1 MLSKCNFCCAI
12 SLPRQVCPLLGLPSL
27 PKEALVEANKRVA
40 SLTRETDDAGPAP
53 KRAKKNYATY
63 SPEDCSKIGRY
74 AAKHGPTK
82 TSRHFTVPEST
93 ARLLKKQYLSE
104 LNHGR
109 KNGGEI
115 LEAVGYM
122 HSSFV
127 ILTSYN

>member
-1 MLSKCNFCCAI
+1 M
-12 SLPRQVCPLLGLPSL
+12 G
-27 PKEALVEANKRVA
+27 AL
-40 SLTRETDDAGPAP
+40 REEGVAP
-53 KRAKKNYATY
+53 KISRNIFSGLAEIREIRENKCPRKNLAIRY

-74 AAKHGPTK
+74 AAEHGLTK
-82 TSRHFTVPEST
+82 ASRHFTVSEST

-104 LNHGR
+104 LNHVR